1 VKNIRRVNIGCGAN
15 PTPGYDNFDNSFSVW
30 LANHPF
36 LSVLLSRGISKQQRE
51 FIRSAKK
58 NQIRWADATKK
69 IPFPDRCVAV
79 VYSSHTL
86 EHLDPDEANLFL
98 AEARRILV
106 SGGKVRIVVPDF
118 AQQIAQY
125 NSDKDADEF
134 LRYTNLTRP
143 KPKNLGEKVKL
154 LMVGMRHHLWA
165 YDANSMSRLLSAV
178 GFQDVCILQ
187 PGETT
192 ISDPGELNLYERAE
206 WSLFAE
212 ATNP

>member
-1 VKNIRRVNIGCGAN
+1 VINSRVNVGCGAN

-36 LSVLLSRGISKQQRE
+36 LSAALSQGISKQQRE
-51 FIRSAKK
+51 FIVLAKNK
-58 NQIRWADATKK
+58 QIRWANATKK
-69 IPFPDRCVAV
+69 IPLPGRRVQV
-79 VYSSHTL
+79 LYSSHML
-86 EHLDPDEANLFL
+86 EHLDPHEASLFL

-106 SGGKVRIVVPDF
+106 PGGVLRLVVPDF

-125 NSDKDADEF
+125 NKEQDADEF
-134 LRYTNLTRP
+134 LRYTNLTLP
-143 KPKNLGEKVKL
+143 KPRGLVEKLKL
-154 LMVGMRHHLWA
+154 MIVGMRHHLWA
-165 YDANSMSRLLSAV
+165 YDANSMIRLLSAA
-178 GFQDVCILQ
+178 GFQNACILQ

-192 ISDPGELNLYERAE
+192 ISDPGQLNLYERAE

>member
-1 VKNIRRVNIGCGAN
+1 VRNIRINIGCGSN
-15 PTPGYDNFDNSFSVW
+15 PTPGYENFDNSFSVW
-30 LANHPF
+30 LANHP
-36 LSVLLSRGISKQQRE
+36 LLSTALSPGISKQQRT
-51 FIRSAKK
+51 FILLAKTK
-58 NQIRWADATKK
+58 QIRWADATKK
-69 IPFPDRCVAV
+69 IPLPAGSVEV

-86 EHLDPDEANLFL
+86 EHLDPHEASRFL

-106 SGGKVRIVVPDF
+106 PGGVVRLVVPDF

-125 NSDKDADEF
+125 NKDQDADEF

-143 KPKNLGEKVKL
+143 KPRSLAEKLKL
-154 LMVGMRHHLWA
+154 LIVGMRHHLWA
-165 YDANSMSRLLSAV
+165 YDANSMSRLLSGA
-178 GFQDVCILQ
+178 GFQNVSILQ

-192 ISDPGELNLYERAE
+192 IPDPGQLNLYERAE